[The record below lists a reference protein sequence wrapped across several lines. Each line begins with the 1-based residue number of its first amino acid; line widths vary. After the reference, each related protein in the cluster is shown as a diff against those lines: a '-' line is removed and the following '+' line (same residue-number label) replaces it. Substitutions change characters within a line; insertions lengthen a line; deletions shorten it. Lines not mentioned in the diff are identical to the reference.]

1 MQQGHY
7 RRGVP
12 LMPTHQNTGAACLR
26 SVVAAL
32 SALFVFAAS
41 TGAGHAQATLTTGNL
56 VDGLV
61 GLETTPNID
70 VAAMRRVALERIKRE
85 GGQSAVNRPPVAEM
99 LYNLPQLTV
108 EIQFNLNSAVI
119 NPVSYPTLGRI
130 ADALYHPVLSGYRI
144 LVVGHTDATG
154 RREYNLALSEKRAA
168 AIHGALVSTF
178 RVPPQRVLSV
188 GLGEEQLQDRG
199 HPEAAVNRRVQIV
212 TIGKV
217 R

>member
-1 MQQGHY
+1 
-7 RRGVP
+7 
-12 LMPTHQNTGAACLR
+12 
-26 SVVAAL
+26 
-32 SALFVFAAS
+32 
-41 TGAGHAQATLTTGNL
+41 
-56 VDGLV
+56 
-61 GLETTPNID
+61 
-70 VAAMRRVALERIKRE
+70 MRRVALERIKRE
-85 GGQSAVNRPPVAEM
+85 GGQSAVNRPPIAEM

-130 ADALYHPVLSGYRI
+130 ADALYHPVLSGYRV

-168 AIHGALVSTF
+168 AIHETLVTTF

-188 GLGEEQLQDRG
+188 GLGEEQLQDRE
-199 HPEAAVNRRVQIV
+199 HPDAAINRRVQIV

>member
-1 MQQGHY
+1 M
-7 RRGVP
+7 RP
-12 LMPTHQNTGAACLR
+12 LQSIGMARVTIGPL
-26 SVVAAL
+26 AAL
-32 SALFVFAAS
+32 CALLAAS
-41 TGAGHAQATLTTGNL
+41 APANAQAALTTENL
-56 VDGLV
+56 VEGLV

-70 VAAMRRVALERIKRE
+70 VGAMRRIALERIKRE
-85 GGQSAVNRPPVAEM
+85 GGQSAVNRAPIAEM

-119 NPVSYPTLGRI
+119 KPASYPTLGRI
-130 ADALYHPVLSGYRI
+130 ADALYHPQLSGYRV

-154 RREYNLALSEKRAA
+154 KREYNLTLSEKRAA
-168 AIHGALVSTF
+168 AIHEALVTTF

-212 TIGKV
+212 TVGKV